1 MTQLTIAQWLSDNI
15 QPRYRV
21 VASLRFYNCYDVLDT
36 VTGVREPCA
45 NLATAR
51 ATANVNNYKNN
62 K

>member
-1 MTQLTIAQWLSDNI
+1 MTQITIAQWLSNNS
-15 QPRYRV
+15 QPRYKV
-21 VASLRFYNCYDVLDT
+21 VPSARFYNCYDVLDT
-36 VTGVREPCA
+36 VTGNREPCA